1 MIFFHIMKVQIM
13 TNSKFGNGKKLAEL
27 LKADFSAEDEVT
39 IADVKEVSPEIIA
52 KDVPDVLILGGAIR
66 VFKNDGKS
74 KKWLKQLDGLL
85 KKSGIKIKYGTGFL
99 THAMPTD
106 KVQGMAKKYLAKI
119 ATSSMIDKTYGELL
133 TARVEGQQ
141 GPIFP
146 EEMEKAKNYNQDF
159 IKWMK

>member
-27 LKADFSAEDEVT
+27 LKAEFSTGYDVT
-39 IADVKEVSPEIIA
+39 IADVKEVSPEIVA

-66 VFKNDGKS
+66 AFQSDTKS
-74 KKWLKQLDGLL
+74 KKWLKKLDNLL
-85 KKSGIKIKYGTGFL
+85 KKADNQIKYGTGFL